1 MYALCFLLLHII
13 ASCSLQNIC
22 EPNRYA
28 PYHMNLTQLSLCL
41 SLYIYICCTHIHLR
55 PPNVGLAPIVAKFQS
70 ERVTKLITDL
80 SSFFSQA
87 LENRLSQINIS
98 NNDSK
103 CLGVQFVDLFTL
115 SNEYTDTEEFDI
127 EFPDPLAY
135 CNSRFAVP
143 CEACNVV
150 LGKFGYPLRVNTT
163 SGICNC
169 PVPVISEDDTQLE
182 CSQFAFFDELHTT
195 TALNEKLT
203 ARILEDLIGEVKVD
217 DLGEN

>member
-1 MYALCFLLLHII
+1 M
-13 ASCSLQNIC
+13 
-22 EPNRYA
+22 
-28 PYHMNLTQLSLCL
+28 
-41 SLYIYICCTHIHLR
+41 
-55 PPNVGLAPIVAKFQS
+55 APIVAKFQS

-115 SNEYTDTEEFDI
+115 SNEYTDTEEFDT

-135 CNSRFAVP
+135 CNRRFVVP